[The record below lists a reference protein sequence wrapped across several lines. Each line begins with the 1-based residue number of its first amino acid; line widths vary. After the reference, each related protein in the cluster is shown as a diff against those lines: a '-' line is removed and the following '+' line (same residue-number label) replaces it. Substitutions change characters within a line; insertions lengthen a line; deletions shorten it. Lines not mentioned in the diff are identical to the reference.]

1 MSQLKKK
8 FLLVIVGSMI
18 GVSSLFA
25 ADAKAPEAP
34 EVKTAVKVDIS
45 STAKV
50 SSIIGEAKFSK
61 KGQTDWQILEKD
73 MTLAEGDSI
82 RTAPNSIVTLEL
94 YGSTKTADL
103 VVKPESEFTLQ
114 TFSHDAGKKI
124 ENTLLSIQAGS
135 VLVKAQKLVGG
146 SSFQVKT
153 PTSIVGIRGTTFEV
167 QVEKS

>member
-1 MSQLKKK
+1 MSQTKKR
-8 FLLVIVGSMI
+8 FILSLIGLMI
-18 GVSSLFA
+18 CVSTVFA
-25 ADAKAPEAP
+25 EDAKVPEAP
-34 EVKTAVKVDIS
+34 EAKTAVSVDIS

-50 SSIIGEAKFSK
+50 SSIIGEAKFAK
-61 KGQTDWQILEKD
+61 KGQSDWQILEKD

-82 RTAPNSIVTLEL
+82 RTATNSIVTVEL
-94 YGSTKTADL
+94 YGSAKTADL

-124 ENTLLSIQAGS
+124 ENTLLNVQAGS
-135 VLVKAQKLVGG
+135 VLVKAQKLAGA

>member
-1 MSQLKKK
+1 MSHIKKK
-8 FLLVIVGSMI
+8 FFLLVIGMVACTCS
-18 GVSSLFA
+18 A
-25 ADAKAPEAP
+25 YADSKKIVEAPEA
-34 EVKTAVKVDIS
+34 KTAVKVDIS

-50 SSIIGEAKFSK
+50 SSIIGEAKYSK

-94 YGSTKTADL
+94 FGSSKTADM
-103 VVKPESEFTLQ
+103 VVKPESEFTLK

-124 ENTLLSIQAGS
+124 DNTLLSVQTGS
-135 VLVKAQKLVGG
+135 VLVKAQKLAGG

>member
-1 MSQLKKK
+1 MSLIKKQL
-8 FLLVIVGSMI
+8 LLILI
-18 GVSSLFA
+18 GFALCASSIYA
-25 ADAKAPEAP
+25 VDNKVPEAS
-34 EVKTAVKVDIS
+34 EAKTAVKLDIS

-50 SSIIGEAKFSK
+50 TNIIGEAKYAK
-61 KGQTDWQILEKD
+61 KGQSDWQILEKD

-94 YGSTKTADL
+94 YGSAKTADL
-103 VVKPESEFTLQ
+103 VVKSESEFTLQ

-135 VLVKAQKLVGG
+135 VLVKAQKLVGR
-146 SSFQVKT
+146 STFQVKT